1 MDLTKLSNQ
10 LIKHEGLKQFPYK
23 DTVGKLTIGVGHN
36 LDDKGLTVG
45 QIRAILIDDLADT
58 VNFLN
63 FKLPWL
69 KDLDDVRQR
78 AVANMTF
85 DLMGKILEF
94 KHMLAALQAKDWNT
108 AADEV
113 LNSTFAH
120 QTGQR
125 AKDIASMIRTGQDN
139 A

>member
-10 LIKHEGLKQFPYK
+10 LIKHEGLKQFPYR
-23 DTVGKLTIGVGHN
+23 DTIGKLTIGVGHN
-36 LDDKGLTVG
+36 LDDKGLTQA
-45 QIRAILIDDLADT
+45 QIRSILIDDLTDT

-85 DLMGKILEF
+85 DLMGKILDF
-94 KHMLAALQAKDWNT
+94 KHMLAALQAKDWIK
-108 AADEV
+108 ASDEL
-113 LNSTFAH
+113 LNSTFAK

-125 AKDIASMIRTGQDN
+125 ARDLAKMLLTGQDI
-139 A
+139 

>member
-10 LIKHEGLKQFPYK
+10 LIKHEGLKQFPYR

-36 LDDKGLTVG
+36 LDDKGLTQA
-45 QIRAILIDDLADT
+45 QIRSILIDDLTDT

-85 DLMGKILEF
+85 DLMGKILDF
-94 KHMLAALQAKDWNT
+94 KHMLAALQAKDWIK
-108 AADEV
+108 ASDEL
-113 LNSTFAH
+113 LNSTFAK

-125 AKDIASMIRTGQDN
+125 ARDLAKMLLTGQDI
-139 A
+139 

>member
-10 LIKHEGLKQFPYK
+10 LIKHEGLKQFPYR

-36 LDDKGLTVG
+36 LDDKGLTQT
-45 QIRAILIDDLADT
+45 QIRSILMDDLTDT

-78 AVANMTF
+78 AIANMTF

-94 KHMLAALQAKDWNT
+94 KHMLAALQARDWVT
-108 AADEV
+108 ASDEL
-113 LNSTFAH
+113 LNSTFAK

-125 AKDIASMIRTGQDN
+125 ARDLAKMLLTGQDI
-139 A
+139 

>member
-10 LIKHEGLKQFPYK
+10 LIKHEGLKQFPYR

-36 LDDKGLTVG
+36 LDDKGLTQA
-45 QIRAILIDDLADT
+45 QIRSILMDDLTDT

-63 FKLPWL
+63 FKLPWVR
-69 KDLDDVRQR
+69 DLDDVRQR
-78 AVANMTF
+78 AIANMTF

-94 KHMLAALQAKDWNT
+94 KHMLAALQAKDWVT
-108 AADEV
+108 ASDEL
-113 LNSTFAH
+113 LNSTFAQ

-125 AKDIASMIRTGQDN
+125 ARDLAKMLLTGQDI
-139 A
+139 